1 MIQALKKVNVDNTRI
16 NVYFQRLPFAEYQ
29 FLIAMLIV
37 EIHSSDRI
45 ATKLSLNDS
54 QYPIWQLLFPSE
66 SLVFNWSLI
75 GQPSHQEHYQVLGH

>member
-1 MIQALKKVNVDNTRI
+1 
-16 NVYFQRLPFAEYQ
+16 
-29 FLIAMLIV
+29 MLRV

-75 GQPSHQEHYQVLGH
+75 GQPSHQDGALSGPWPLINCLRNKNRSDIVICRENPRDKTEKKS